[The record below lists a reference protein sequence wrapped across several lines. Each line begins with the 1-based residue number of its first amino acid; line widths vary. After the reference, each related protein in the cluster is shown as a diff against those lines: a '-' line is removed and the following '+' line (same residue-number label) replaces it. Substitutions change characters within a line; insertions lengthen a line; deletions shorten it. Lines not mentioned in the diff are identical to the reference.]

1 MQRDWIIKNGLVID
15 MFNVL
20 FFSWHTSELK
30 MSEIRPRMINFKQK
44 CDEIKSYFIFSG
56 YWRVSKEPSFVFSV
70 TSPAFS
76 VTS

>member
-1 MQRDWIIKNGLVID
+1 MERDWIIKNGLVID

-44 CDEIKSYFIFSG
+44 SDEIKSYFIFSD
-56 YWRVSKEPSFVFSV
+56 YWRVSKKPSICLSVTSLVFSV
-70 TSPAFS
+70 TS
-76 VTS
+76 